1 MKEYTVIIV
10 RKFSQVNMLK
20 TSTTVLLEL
29 VKEKYKENLIG
40 KIVMK
45 YGRKLNI
52 LKKNHCLLR
61 VPVLRP
67 LNQRLVFRK
76 CTL

>member
-10 RKFSQVNMLK
+10 RKFSQANMLK

-29 VKEKYKENLIG
+29 VKEKYKENIRG

-52 LKKNHCLLR
+52 FTKNQCLHR